1 MSATI
6 SPDGYNNND
15 NDGDTDRGRMPLAS
29 LAWDARPAR
38 AGVVVLVLHGGA
50 VEGRQPNRV
59 LSHNVIRMLPFARAL
74 AKGPGPIAVARLRMR
89 FRGWNG
95 DEASP
100 LVDARWA
107 LEQIRAVYPGAP
119 IALVGHSMGGR
130 VALHLGAE
138 PDVQLVLGLSP
149 WIEKGDP
156 RPGPDCQTVLIHGD
170 RDIICPLWGSR
181 RAVEELVAQGREA
194 ALIRV
199 ARSDHAM
206 LLRAH
211 LWTKLVTGVVQ
222 VAFADELDEHGEHGE
237 HGKHGGHGG
246 HGGPASG
253 RPASGR
259 SGAADPVN
267 VVVQAAVH
275 RGGILDL

>member
-6 SPDGYNNND
+6 SPDGDTRTDTD
-15 NDGDTDRGRMPLAS
+15 NDRGRMPLAS
-29 LAWDARPAR
+29 LVWDAQPAR

-50 VEGRQPNRV
+50 VAGRQPNRIF
-59 LSHNVIRMLPFARAL
+59 SHNVIRMLPFARAL
-74 AKGPGPIAVARLRMR
+74 AKAPGPIAVARLRMR
-89 FRGWNG
+89 YRGWNG
-95 DEASP
+95 NEASP
-100 LVDARWA
+100 LVDTRWA
-107 LEQIRAVYPGAP
+107 LEQLRAVYPGAP

-138 PDVQLVLGLSP
+138 PDVRLVLGLAP

-156 RPGPDCQTVLIHGD
+156 RPGPDCQTVLVHGD

-181 RAVEELVAQGREA
+181 RTVDEMVAEGREA

-206 LLRAH
+206 LLRAR
-211 LWTKLVTGVVQ
+211 LWTRLVTGVVQ
-222 VAFADELDEHGEHGE
+222 AVFADELDNDDEHG
-237 HGKHGGHGG
+237 
-246 HGGPASG
+246 PG

-259 SGAADPVN
+259 GQAVGPVN
-267 VVVQAAVH
+267 AVVQAAVH
-275 RGGILDL
+275 QGGILDL

>member
-1 MSATI
+1 MSVAI
-6 SPDGYNNND
+6 SA
-15 NDGDTDRGRMPLAS
+15 DGDTDGDIDGDNGKGRMPLAS
-29 LAWDARPAR
+29 LAWDAQPAR

-50 VEGRQPNRV
+50 VAGRQPNRTF
-59 LSHNVIRMLPFARAL
+59 SHNVIRMLPFARSL

-100 LVDARWA
+100 LVDTRWA
-107 LEQIRAVYPGAP
+107 LEQIRATYPGAS

-138 PDVQLVLGLSP
+138 PDVRLVLGLAP
-149 WIEKGDP
+149 WIEKSDP

-181 RAVEELVAQGREA
+181 RAVDEMVAQGRAA

-206 LLRAH
+206 LLRAR
-211 LWTKLVTGVVQ
+211 LWTRLVTGVVQ
-222 VAFADELDEHGEHGE
+222 AVFADEL
-237 HGKHGGHGG
+237 GGHDDERGSG
-246 HGGPASG
+246 QPASG
-253 RPASGR
+253 RGMAL
-259 SGAADPVN
+259 DPVN
-267 VVVQAAVH
+267 AVVQAAVH